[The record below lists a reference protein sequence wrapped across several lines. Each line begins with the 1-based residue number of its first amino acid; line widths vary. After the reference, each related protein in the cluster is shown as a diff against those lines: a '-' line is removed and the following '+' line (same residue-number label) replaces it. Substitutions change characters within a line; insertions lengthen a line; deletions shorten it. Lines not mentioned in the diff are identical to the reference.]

1 MALHKLK
8 DFDPNYRDAD
18 DDIKGLDVY
27 TESTNEMIGT
37 VRDVLVDQEGKFRYL
52 VVELGFWILGKKVLL
67 PVALSQI
74 NLNAQRIYA
83 NLSREQAEDLP
94 EYHDHSTTDHSY
106 EEQVRGVYRP
116 PANHQVV
123 TEAPLGTGTI
133 HTAAPVSPSS
143 ATSEPRNQS
152 LPSSISNQLNTFADR
167 QDYNYQQDPDL
178 YEMNEQ
184 AHGTLKLYEERL
196 IASKRRL
203 KAGEV
208 VLGKHIETEV
218 VQASVSIEKERVVI
232 ERTTSPAAGTVAPP
246 SETNFREGE
255 ITQIEV
261 YEEIPNIHKEAFVRE
276 QINLRKEV
284 QQATVEV
291 EETVRREVLDVETE
305 GQLTIDRSLKDD

>member
-1 MALHKLK
+1 MVLHKLK

-37 VRDVLVDQEGKFRYL
+37 VSDVLVDQEGKFRYL
-52 VVELGFWILGKKVLL
+52 VVELGFWIYGKKVLL
-67 PVALSQI
+67 PIALSQI

-94 EYHDHSTTDHSY
+94 EYHDNSTTDHSY

-116 PANHQVV
+116 LANHQVV
-123 TEAPLGTGTI
+123 TEAPLEIGTT
-133 HTAAPVSPSS
+133 HTAAPSP
-143 ATSEPRNQS
+143 PVPPPRRNQS
-152 LPSSISNQLNTFADR
+152 LPSSVSNQLNTFADR

-184 AHGTLKLYEERL
+184 AHGMLKLYEERL
-196 IASKRRL
+196 IAGKRRL

-208 VLGKHIETEV
+208 VLGKHIQTEV

-232 ERTTSPAAGTVAPP
+232 ERITSPAAGTVVPP
-246 SETNFREGE
+246 SETNFQEGE

-276 QINLRKEV
+276 QINLHKEV

-291 EETVRREVLDVETE
+291 EKTVRREVLDVETE
-305 GQLTIDRSLKDD
+305 GQPTIDRSLKDD